1 MASLYII
8 NNDGRIYSFPIRK
21 KEITIGRNKEND
33 IALIDRA
40 VSRHH
45 ARIIMTSEGYLLTDL
60 GSFNGTKLNGES
72 IQSVLL
78 QHDDLIRIGHN
89 KLTFL
94 AREKS
99 QPSLR
104 ASLVLT
110 PEAEEEEEVQKIVKS
125 STQNAYHDSGRLLVT
140 MEPKKTGTKS
150 ELAIPPDEA
159 SQRLKIEEDLSVL
172 ERSNK
177 VLFVLYEISRQLNMI
192 TDFNELLHKI
202 MDLIFMVI
210 DADYGFLILTG
221 EEEEDDLIPVV
232 VKSKDEHPKVKG
244 ELKAS
249 RTIVNKVIQDKVS
262 LLTSNAMDDSR
273 LDHGKSLIIQQI
285 KSAMCV
291 PLWKKD
297 KIIGVIQLDSVRI
310 ANQFTQDDL
319 QLLQTIG
326 SQMAMVI
333 EQASLN
339 EQIREEE
346 TMRSR
351 LERFHSPQV
360 IDMILKSGQE
370 TKDDIMEPK
379 DLTATILFTDIIGF
393 TRFSEEMPPRE
404 VSLILNEYFS
414 KMTDIVFEFDGTLD
428 KYIGDSLMA
437 VFGAPMEKKGDA
449 ERAIQA
455 ALKMRKELTEMMG
468 KIPKDKRFN
477 IRIGINTGRVVAGN
491 IGSPR
496 RMDYTVM
503 GDPVNVASRLEEIA
517 LPNQILIGEE
527 TYRHVKNHFTVN
539 KVGPRKVRGKREE
552 IIVYEVLDKAS

>member
-1 MASLYII
+1 
-8 NNDGRIYSFPIRK
+8 
-21 KEITIGRNKEND
+21 
-33 IALIDRA
+33 
-40 VSRHH
+40 
-45 ARIIMTSEGYLLTDL
+45 MTSEGYLLTDL

-78 QHDDLIRIGHN
+78 QHDDIIKIGHN

-110 PEAEEEEEVQKIVKS
+110 PETEEETDVQKIVKS
-125 STQNAYHDSGRLLVT
+125 STQDVYHDSGRLLVT
-140 MEPKKTGTKS
+140 VEPKKTPQGS
-150 ELAIPPDEA
+150 ESAIPTHET
-159 SQRLKIEEDLSVL
+159 SQRLKIEEDLSIL

-177 VLFVLYEISRQLNMI
+177 VLFVLYEISRQLNTI
-192 TDFNELLHKI
+192 TDFNELLQKI

-210 DADYGFLILTG
+210 DADYGFLILTSD
-221 EEEEDDLIPVV
+221 EEKDDLIPVV
-232 VKSKDEHPKVKG
+232 VKCKDEKLKAK
-244 ELKAS
+244 EDLKAS

-273 LDHGKSLIIQQI
+273 LDHGKSLILQQI

-297 KIIGVIQLDSVRI
+297 TIIGVIQLESIRI

-346 TMRSR
+346 QMRNR

-370 TKDDIMEPK
+370 TKDDIMEPQ

-437 VFGAPMEKKGDA
+437 VFGAPMEKEGDA
-449 ERAIQA
+449 KRAILA
-455 ALKMRKELTEMMG
+455 ALKMRQELTVMMT
-468 KIPKDKRFN
+468 KTKKDKRFN

-503 GDPVNVASRLEEIA
+503 GDAVNVASRLEEIA
-517 LPNQILIGEE
+517 LPNQVLIGEE
-527 TYRHVKNHFTVN
+527 TYRHVKDQFKVK
-539 KVGPRKVRGKREE
+539 KVGPKKVRGKREE
-552 IIVYEVLDKAS
+552 ITVYEVLD

>member
-33 IALIDRA
+33 ITFVDST

-72 IQSVLL
+72 IQSVVL
-78 QHDDLIRIGHN
+78 QQDDLIRIGHN

-110 PEAEEEEEVQKIVKS
+110 PEAEEEERVQKIVKS
-125 STQNAYHDSGRLLVT
+125 SSQNAYHDSGGLLVK
-140 MEPKKTGTKS
+140 MEPKKAGTQA
-150 ELAIPPDEA
+150 ETAIPPDET
-159 SQRLKIEEDLSVL
+159 SQRLKIEEDLTAL

-192 TDFNELLHKI
+192 TDFNELLQKI

-221 EEEEDDLIPVV
+221 EDEEDDLIPVV
-232 VKSKDEHPKVKG
+232 VKCKDEKLKDK
-244 ELKAS
+244 EDLKAS

-285 KSAMCV
+285 RSAMCV

-297 KIIGVIQLDSVRI
+297 RIIGVIQLDSVQI

-346 TMRSR
+346 TMRNR

-370 TKDDIMEPK
+370 AKDDIMEPK

-437 VFGAPMEKKGDA
+437 VFGAPMEKEGDA

-455 ALKMRKELTEMMG
+455 ALKMRKELTMMMS
-468 KIPKDKRFN
+468 KTKKDKRFN

-527 TYRHVKNHFTVN
+527 TCRHIKNRFKVN
-539 KVGPRKVRGKREE
+539 KVGPKKVRGKRDE
-552 IIVYEVLDKAS
+552 IIVYEVLDEAS

>member
-1 MASLYII
+1 MASLYVIS
-8 NNDGRIYSFPIRK
+8 NDGRIYNVPIRK
-21 KEITIGRNKEND
+21 KEITIGRNREND
-33 IALIDRA
+33 ITFRDST

-45 ARIIMTSEGYLLTDL
+45 ARIIKTPEGYLLNDL
-60 GSFNGTKLNGES
+60 GSYNGTKLNGES
-72 IQSVLL
+72 IQSALM
-78 QHDDLIRIGHN
+78 QHDDIIRIGHN
-89 KLTFL
+89 KITFL
-94 AREKS
+94 EREKS
-99 QPSLR
+99 LPSLR
-104 ASLVLT
+104 ASLVFT
-110 PEAEEEEEVQKIVKS
+110 PDSELESESQKILKS
-125 STQNAYHDSGRLLVT
+125 SSQDAYYESGRLLVAV
-140 MEPKKTGTKS
+140 EPRKIVGES
-150 ELAIPPDEA
+150 EHAAPSLEA
-159 SQRLKIEEDLSVL
+159 SQRLKIEEDLSTL

-177 VLFVLYEISRQLNMI
+177 VLFVLYEISRQLNTI
-192 TDFNELLHKI
+192 ADFNELLHKI

-210 DADYGFLILTG
+210 EADYGFLILTG
-221 EEEEDDLIPVV
+221 SEGSDELIPVV
-232 VKSKDEHPKVKG
+232 VKTKDPHFKG
-244 ELKAS
+244 KKELKAS

-273 LDHGKSLIIQQI
+273 LDHGKSLILQQI
-285 KSAMCV
+285 RSAMCV

-297 KIIGVIQLDSVRI
+297 KIIGVIQLDSIRI
-310 ANQFTQDDL
+310 ANQYTQDDL

-326 SQMAMVI
+326 SQMAMII

-346 TMRSR
+346 RMRNR

-393 TRFSEEMPPRE
+393 TRFSEQMPSRE
-404 VSLILNEYFS
+404 VNLILNEYFA

-437 VFGAPMEKKGDA
+437 VFGAPMEKTGDA
-449 ERAIQA
+449 ERAILA
-455 ALKMRKELTEMMG
+455 ALKMRRELTEMMN
-468 KIPKDKRFN
+468 KTKKEKRFN

-491 IGSPR
+491 IGSPK

-517 LPNQILIGEE
+517 KPNQILIGEE
-527 TYRHVKNHFTVN
+527 TYKHVKNRFKIN
-539 KVGPRKVRGKREE
+539 EVGLRKVRGKREE
-552 IIVYEVLDKAS
+552 IMLYEVLD